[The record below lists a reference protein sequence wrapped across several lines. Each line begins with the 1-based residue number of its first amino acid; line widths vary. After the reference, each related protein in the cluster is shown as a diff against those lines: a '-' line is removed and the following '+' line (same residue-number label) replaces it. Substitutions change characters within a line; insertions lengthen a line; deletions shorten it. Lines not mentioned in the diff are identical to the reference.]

1 MKRLMHG
8 RSIDTVFVLVVFS
21 IFAISVL
28 MVLMLGASIYRN
40 INEISTERQSE
51 HTALAYI
58 WTKTRNFD
66 QAGSIS
72 AGEFNGVSAL
82 IIDEMI
88 NDAHYRTMI
97 YNHDGW
103 LLELFSDA
111 NLEFSLNDG
120 IRVVTV
126 DNLSFEAIDYG
137 LIQVTVGDMSLYLS
151 PRSEFEIPMSNRN

>member
-1 MKRLMHG
+1 MNRKTHG

-66 QAGSIS
+66 HAESITV
-72 AGEFNGVSAL
+72 GEFNGVSAL
-82 IIDEMI
+82 IINEQI
-88 NDAHYRTMI
+88 NGTQFRTVI
-97 YNHDGW
+97 YNHNGW

-111 NLEFSLNDG
+111 NLEFSLEDG
-120 IRVVTV
+120 VRVVKV
-126 DNLSFEAIDYG
+126 NNLSFETLDYE
-137 LIQVTVGDMSLYLS
+137 LIQVALGDMNLLLS
-151 PRSEFEIPMSNRN
+151 PRSRNFQLNGVES